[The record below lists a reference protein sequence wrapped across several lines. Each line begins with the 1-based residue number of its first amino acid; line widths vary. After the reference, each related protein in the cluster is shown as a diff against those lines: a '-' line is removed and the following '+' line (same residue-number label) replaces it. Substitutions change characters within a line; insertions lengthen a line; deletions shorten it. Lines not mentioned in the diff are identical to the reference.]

1 MSVSF
6 TASQAGQYQVSVT
19 FRGKHLQG
27 SPFDL
32 EVVDRHVYRCDYS
45 KVSYNPA
52 GRFGSDGADDGQFS
66 DPCSVACNSR
76 ERLLLLIIPTIAFR
90 CLIEMA
96 SSCLSLDRK
105 EMEMASFIV
114 LVV

>member
-1 MSVSF
+1 VSVSF

-32 EVVDRHVYRCDYS
+32 EVVDRPIYHRYYS

-52 GRFGSDGADDGQFS
+52 GRFGSDGADDGQF
-66 DPCSVACNSR
+66 
-76 ERLLLLIIPTIAFR
+76 
-90 CLIEMA
+90 
-96 SSCLSLDRK
+96 
-105 EMEMASFIV
+105 
-114 LVV
+114 